1 MKKIFITIMCLCFSL
16 SANAVSNINASDYED
31 FDSTWASQKVITNQE
46 FETTMDAL
54 EERKNK
60 AEEKTRKKRLKK
72 FKGASL
78 HKELDAS
85 ITDLPDQTVADPEL
99 EEQIILFPADVII
112 GGKILEKGYYR
123 AIGEEKDGL
132 AFVNFYQAHE
142 LKAKLKVQ
150 NTDDDFGEQ
159 DIIFVK
165 LLPYRENIMKLIFGS
180 IDFNAFAY
188 VRYIEPVTDF
198 TPQ

>member
-165 LLPYRENIMKLIFGS
+165 LLPHRENIMKLIFGS